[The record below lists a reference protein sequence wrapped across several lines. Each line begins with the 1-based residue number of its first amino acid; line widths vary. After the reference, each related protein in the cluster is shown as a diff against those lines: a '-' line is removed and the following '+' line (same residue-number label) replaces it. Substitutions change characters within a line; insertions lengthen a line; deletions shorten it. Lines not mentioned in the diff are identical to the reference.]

1 MRSTVA
7 SSTVSAI
14 GHVDSRT
21 TLEHVLQLVWFFVRV
36 LPLCTHQDIGYERM
50 PSPTLPIAHQK
61 MLYVIDLNNFVRYGP
76 KERKRIVQII
86 FVFFA
91 CGEII
96 QYNVHSRISTD
107 CFIRSHSPSKYTQH
121 IPIYNRFM
129 NKVRLAHTLTGLLS
143 VVNYPQIHLAIR
155 QHVST

>member
-1 MRSTVA
+1 MGQKREKELSKLYSYFLPA
-7 SSTVSAI
+7 LNKWFQQSCAI
-14 GHVDSRT
+14 IS
-21 TLEHVLQLVWFFVRV
+21 
-36 LPLCTHQDIGYERM
+36 
-50 PSPTLPIAHQK
+50 
-61 MLYVIDLNNFVRYGP
+61 
-76 KERKRIVQII
+76 
-86 FVFFA
+86 

-155 QHVST
+155 HHVSTWQRISGFFILFPQIIICLFEKNIQTFSFNTMDIMLIGKRTLAR